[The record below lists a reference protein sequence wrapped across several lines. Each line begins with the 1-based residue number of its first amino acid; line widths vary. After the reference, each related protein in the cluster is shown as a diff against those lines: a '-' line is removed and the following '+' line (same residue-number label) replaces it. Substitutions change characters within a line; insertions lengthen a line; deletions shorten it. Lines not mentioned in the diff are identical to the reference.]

1 MKQYMMTNLEQLKST
16 IDALIDAEE
25 SVELHC
31 LEYSCTTKEHQQECL
46 DMLEFRKMQF
56 ESRVKFILSSYF
68 KEDDE

>member
-1 MKQYMMTNLEQLKST
+1 MKQYMMTNLEQLKVT

-25 SVELHC
+25 DVEFHC
-31 LEYSCTTKEHQQECL
+31 WDYSATTEEYQQECL

-68 KEDDE
+68 KEGDS